1 MIFLAAYNPTIEVKK
16 ANQIVKIFGIFI
28 AVIAIGVI
36 FMTLKDNY
44 KQPIL
49 ANKGVEK
56 IQTEKKPKQSIDQK
70 N

>member
-1 MIFLAAYNPTIEVKK
+1 
-16 ANQIVKIFGIFI
+16 
-28 AVIAIGVI
+28 
-36 FMTLKDNY
+36 MTLKDNY

-70 N
+70 KKN

>member
-1 MIFLAAYNPTIEVKK
+1 
-16 ANQIVKIFGIFI
+16 
-28 AVIAIGVI
+28 
-36 FMTLKDNY
+36 MTLKDNY

-70 N
+70 KLETSKRLMKRKKIKKLRQRRPQKLKKKTQVK